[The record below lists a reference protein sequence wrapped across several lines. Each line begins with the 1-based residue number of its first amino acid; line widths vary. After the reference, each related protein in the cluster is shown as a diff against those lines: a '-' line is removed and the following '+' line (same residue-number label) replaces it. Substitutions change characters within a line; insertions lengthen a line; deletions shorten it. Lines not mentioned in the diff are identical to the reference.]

1 MHLVLSDMAAPLPPK
16 TIEELQVEVQRQL
29 LEQE

>member
-1 MHLVLSDMAAPLPPK
+1 MHLVLSDMADPLPPK